1 MPISMKDVRAHLDPD
16 EVDYPEA
23 QKLGPEAVPFL
34 VELFEGHD
42 LGLAS
47 KAVYLA
53 SLIPCSESFALLQKA
68 AASSDPVLRVAAASS
83 IRNLPEVD
91 AEKMMN
97 LLSKDA
103 DVGVRKVV
111 LNSIAKFKSPSFKK
125 QVLEMSK
132 KDPESFIRDLAVS
145 IEQKMQ
151 TEEK

>member
-1 MPISMKDVRAHLDPD
+1 MAISMKDVRAHLDPD

-23 QKLGPEAVPFL
+23 QKLGPEAVRFL
-34 VELFEGHD
+34 VELFEGD
-42 LGLAS
+42 DVGLAS

-53 SLIPCSESFALLQKA
+53 SLIPCNESFALLQKA
-68 AASSDPVLRVAAASS
+68 AVSPDPVLRIAAASG
-83 IRNLPEVD
+83 IRNLPDVD

-97 LLSKDA
+97 MLSKDA

-111 LNSIAKFKSPSFKK
+111 LNSIARFRSPQFKR

-145 IEQKMQ
+145 IEQQMRM
-151 TEEK
+151 EKK